1 MIQQFDVLIPEDLLK
16 ILDNYSGE
24 SLRDFLGV
32 YNYTKDFEEWLT
44 TILHKDVKVIK
55 NWINYTKYTGVDNS
69 FNWHDDIHRKG
80 NTLCILWLDGSIGY
94 GGDLLIMNDNNEIDR
109 VAFKPNTLIVMDNR
123 YPHKVEYY
131 YGTEPRVALN
141 FTIK

>member
-1 MIQQFDVLIPEDLLK
+1 MIQQFDVSIPEELLE

-24 SLRDFLGV
+24 NLRDFLGV
-32 YNYTKDFEEWLT
+32 NNYTEKFEKWLS
-44 TILHKDVKVIK
+44 TIFSREVKVIK

-80 NTLCILWLDGSIGY
+80 NILCILWLDGSVGY
-94 GGDLLIMNDNNEIDR
+94 GGDLLIVNDNDEISR
-109 VAFKPNTLIVMDNR
+109 IVFKPNTLIAMDNK